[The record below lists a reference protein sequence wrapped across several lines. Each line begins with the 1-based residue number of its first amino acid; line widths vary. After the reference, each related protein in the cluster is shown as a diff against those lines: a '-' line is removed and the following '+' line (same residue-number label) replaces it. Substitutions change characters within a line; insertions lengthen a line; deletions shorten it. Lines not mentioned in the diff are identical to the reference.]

1 MTPKRHFEINWPLE
15 IIIHA
20 NIINQRKLFLI
31 LACLIKQVVPRK
43 NQKMSKT
50 VFKKGS
56 CAVVIIVLNCCVN
69 HFTNNLIGPCSIS
82 KSIYNHMTRCQRS
95 ANNKSTLPEQL
106 LLNQILPGIWL
117 SALYQF
123 WSVLP
128 NLTIFLKLAHLKS
141 HVIWAF

>member
-1 MTPKRHFEINWPLE
+1 
-15 IIIHA
+15 
-20 NIINQRKLFLI
+20 
-31 LACLIKQVVPRK
+31 
-43 NQKMSKT
+43 MSKT

-106 LLNQILPGIWL
+106 LWDQKLPELAQLLNCHLAKFSAKIFNTFL
-117 SALYQF
+117 SYNTVRSLC
-123 WSVLP
+123 
-128 NLTIFLKLAHLKS
+128 LKS
-141 HVIWAF
+141 RNHSFWRFWRNCHGYLAFCLIPVLICATKFDNLFKIGAS